1 MSALQIRFL
10 GTLEIRHADHL
21 LPKPA
26 TLKSQSLLAYLIFHR
41 NAPQRRDHLSG
52 LFWGDWP
59 EEKARRSLSTA
70 LWHIRRCLPDE
81 MVILSNSETVQITP
95 TSNIRLDVDDFLS
108 LAAQDDIANLQPAIE
123 LYRGEFLSGFYDD
136 WVVDERYR
144 LETIYCDTLTRLMVA
159 YEARNDP
166 QSALNTAS
174 KLLAQ
179 DPLRED
185 GHRLVMRAYSKLGQ
199 RNAALIQYQR
209 CQDEIKR
216 ELGTEPMPET
226 RDLYRALLTGHFEA
240 APVIATSIHPPAEL
254 LASPG
259 QNPLDPV
266 YLGRMV
272 GREKELS
279 VLEDCWKSLNE
290 MEKKLVLV
298 SGEAGVGKTR
308 LITEFAN
315 RLRWKGFRVLWG
327 RCYEFERLLPYQP
340 FADALRTVLP
350 SLSSIERTHFPGW
363 VLNAVSQL
371 VPEYLAEETD
381 IAPPQD
387 ITHDQARMFSGVT
400 QFLSSLSRNGAFLI
414 VLEDLHWA
422 SVSTLQLLHYLASH
436 LAGDPILV
444 IGTYRSEAIDQEH
457 PLLKLQSQLNQNGI
471 IDTLSLRDLLH
482 VDVETML
489 GEMSGIGDAVMPLA
503 QRLYQETEGN
513 PFFLVETIKALFE
526 KGIIQLDQE
535 RWKVDFMEVSHK
547 DLPLPESLSAAIR
560 ERVRGLN
567 KNDQTAL
574 QLAAVLG
581 REFDFDGLETVW
593 GRGVEATLGSLDSLL
608 RRRLIEEGNAPTS
621 RDYVFTHH
629 KIQEVV
635 YSTIPRQRRQH
646 LHAQV
651 ATAMEK
657 LYTAQVDLFAGEI
670 AHHFEHSQGL
680 GQYYTRKTIAYLLQ
694 AGDRARFLY
703 AFQDA
708 LDYYQRALVILKKA
722 ELHEQAA
729 QTLMKI
735 GLTYHTALDFERSRG
750 AYDEGLALWQW
761 TTKMRAA
768 ELLPA
773 PHALRMSWREPE
785 TLDPVM
791 AEFEWSTRVI
801 DQLFCG
807 LVDLTPELDVVP
819 NVAYSWDV
827 LEAGHKYVFH
837 LRDDVKWSD
846 GTPVTAGDFEYAWKR
861 ALQPAYNLSLT
872 DLLEDIKGA
881 KAFHRGETSNPDDV
895 AIWAL
900 DEFTL
905 VVELDEPNGYFLYLI
920 PQFFPMPRHVIDA
933 HGEAWAEP
941 GNIVTNGPFILDAWL
956 SGQSMILSRNPRY
969 HDSFTGNI
977 HRVELCLIPSMLAQL
992 SLYDAGSLDLFDIW
1006 TLPLQERDRARQQH
1020 AAEYISLPEL
1030 STFFLVFDVSQPPF
1044 NDVRVRRAIA
1054 LATDKEKLANVI
1066 MRGCV
1071 APATGGLI
1079 PPGMP
1084 AHSSGIGLPF
1094 DPDRAKQLLVE
1105 AGYFN
1110 GNVQEYSSV
1119 DAILPRGALIPYSD
1133 SLRKQWMETL
1143 GVDIRWQAVELASF
1157 SNRVK
1162 GQLPGMFLMGWMP
1175 DCPDPGS
1182 LLRANRIQQYTH
1194 WRSERFANLVEKA
1207 GQTTDQ
1213 ADRMYLYREADRL
1226 LIEEASV
1233 VPLTYGRSLQL
1244 VKPWVKNY
1252 STSPITRWL
1261 WKDIIIEPH

>member
-1 MSALQIRFL
+1 MSGLQIRFL
-10 GTLEIRHADHL
+10 GTLEIRHADRL

-26 TLKSQSLLAYLIFHR
+26 TLKSQSLLTYLIFHR
-41 NAPQRRDHLSG
+41 NAPQRREHLSG
-52 LFWGDWP
+52 LFWGEWP

-81 MVILSNSETVQITP
+81 GVILSNSETVQIVP

-108 LAAQDDIANLQPAIE
+108 LAAQDDIANLQSAID

-144 LETIYCDTLTRLMVA
+144 LETIYCDTLARLMVA

-179 DPLRED
+179 DPFRED
-185 GHRLVMRAYSKLGQ
+185 GHRLVMRAYCKLGQ
-199 RNAALIQYQR
+199 RNAALIQYRR
-209 CQDEIKR
+209 CQEEIKR
-216 ELGTEPMPET
+216 GLGIEPMPET
-226 RDLYRALLTGHFEA
+226 RDLYNALLTGHFEA
-240 APVIATSIHPPAEL
+240 TSVKTTSIPPSVEL

-272 GREKELS
+272 GREKEL
-279 VLEDCWKSLNE
+279 VFLESCWTHQT
-290 MEKKLVLV
+290 EKKLVLL
-298 SGEAGVGKTR
+298 SGEAGTGKTR

-315 RLRWKGFRVLWG
+315 RLRWAGFRVLWG

-340 FADALRTVLP
+340 FGDALRTVLP
-350 SLSSIERTHFPGW
+350 TLSSVERAHFPAW
-363 VLNAVSQL
+363 VLKAVCQL
-371 VPEYLAEETD
+371 TPECFTEETGND
-381 IAPPQD
+381 APYD
-387 ITHDQARMFSGVT
+387 VSYDQARLFSGVT
-400 QFLSSLSRNGAFLI
+400 QFLSGLSKNGALLV
-414 VLEDLHWA
+414 VLEDLHWG
-422 SVSTLQLLHYLASH
+422 SESTLQLLHYLTSH
-436 LAGDPILV
+436 LVNAPVLV
-444 IGTYRSEAIDQEH
+444 IGTYRSEAIDQQA
-457 PLLKLQSQLNQNGI
+457 PLSKLREQLHQDGSAYTINLQ
-471 IDTLSLRDLLH
+471 DLQCE
-482 VDVETML
+482 DVETML
-489 GEMSGIGDAVMPLA
+489 GEMSGIGDAAVPLA
-503 QRLYQETEGN
+503 RRLYQETEGN
-513 PFFLVETIKALFE
+513 PFFLSEMIKGLFE
-526 KGIIQLDQE
+526 KKIIQLEQGK
-535 RWKVDFMEVSHK
+535 WKADFMEISRK
-547 DLPLPESLSAAIR
+547 DLPLPDSVGTAIQ

-567 KNDQTAL
+567 KNDQKVL

-581 REFDFDGLETVW
+581 REFDFDVLEAVW
-593 GRGVEATLGSLDSLL
+593 GRGDDATLRALDHLL
-608 RRRLIEEGNAPTS
+608 RRRLIEEGIGPTN

-635 YSTIPRQRRQH
+635 YSTIPRHRRQH

-657 LYTAQVDLFAGEI
+657 LYTAQVDLFASEI

-768 ELLPA
+768 ELSPA

-846 GTPVTAGDFEYAWKR
+846 GTPVTADDFEYAWKR

-895 AIWAL
+895 AIWAV

-905 VVELDEPNGYFLYLI
+905 VVELEEPNGYFLYLI
-920 PQFFPMPRHVIDA
+920 PQFFPMPRHVIDV

-941 GNIVTNGPFILDAWL
+941 GNIVTNGPFILDAWQ

-992 SLYDAGSLDLFDIW
+992 SLYDADSLDLFDIW
-1006 TLPLQERDRARQQH
+1006 TLPLQERDRARQQY

-1079 PPGMP
+1079 PPGMS
-1084 AHSSGIGLPF
+1084 AHSSGIGLLY

-1207 GQTTDQ
+1207 GQTTNQ
-1213 ADRMYLYREADRL
+1213 ADRMNLYREADRL
-1226 LIEEASV
+1226 LIEEASM

-1261 WKDIIIEPH
+1261 WKDFIIEPH